1 MWEVAG
7 GGEGSEEAGREE
19 RAVQGELGWGGQ
31 PEGDQGMPRNGTG
44 RMGLKIPPWPRELG
58 A

>member
-19 RAVQGELGWGGQ
+19 RAVQGELGWGGSL
-31 PEGDQGMPRNGTG
+31 RGTRG
-44 RMGLKIPPWPRELG
+44 CPGMGLGEW